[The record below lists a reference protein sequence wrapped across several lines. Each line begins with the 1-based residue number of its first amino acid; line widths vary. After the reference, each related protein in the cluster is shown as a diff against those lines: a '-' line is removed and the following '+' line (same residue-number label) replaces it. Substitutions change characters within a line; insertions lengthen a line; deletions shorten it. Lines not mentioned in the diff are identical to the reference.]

1 MKKYLFIFLIFFL
14 SIRLSYAKNIQLD
27 IDKMPL
33 PDAISFLWRDVFKT
47 PFMLA
52 PELTDDKRLLTMH
65 ITPVVN
71 EREFIERYLLNMNIK
86 ISKKK
91 DVDYI
96 YSFVPAQPFE
106 SLKNYVYKPKFRT
119 VDYLYRSLN
128 QIMTTPTTQNA
139 SQFSGGGTQ
148 SYVAISQQQRI
159 LTNQGDSLLLRGT
172 QSEITQLK
180 KLLADIDR
188 KAEQVQIMAYVF
200 ELQTSEKHGSSLSF
214 LAKLFSEKLDFGVN
228 VGNILNSGDY
238 IKFSN
243 NSFSFLA
250 ELLDRDSRFN
260 VISSPH
266 LRVTSGNEA
275 RFSVGSDVPVLSSVT
290 YNDNNTKSVQSI
302 EYRSSGVIFTVKPLI
317 TQNLI
322 TLDINQQLSNF
333 VKTETGVNNSPTLIK
348 REVNTNIN
356 LKDGDIVI
364 LGGLTD
370 SKDSDARNGV
380 SFLPSFLGSNSNEKS
395 KTDILVALSVSKITD

>member
-1 MKKYLFIFLIFFL
+1 MKHYLFVFFISLL

-33 PDAISFLWRDVFKT
+33 PDAISLIYRDVFKT

-52 PELTDDKRLLTMH
+52 PELTTDKRMLTMH
-65 ITPVVN
+65 ILPTVD

-86 ISKKK
+86 ISKKNG
-91 DVDYI
+91 VDYI
-96 YSFVPAQPFE
+96 YSFVPAPPVEKLQNF
-106 SLKNYVYKPKFRT
+106 VYKPKFRT

-128 QIMTTPTTQNA
+128 QIMTMPISQNT
-139 SQFSGGGTQ
+139 SQFSSQGTQ

-159 LTNQGDSLLLRGT
+159 LTNQGDSLLFRGT
-172 QSEITQLK
+172 QSEIKQLK
-180 KLLADIDR
+180 SLLVDID
-188 KAEQVQIMAYVF
+188 KQAEQVQIMAYVF

-214 LAKLFSEKLDFGVN
+214 LSKLFSEKLNIGINAGN
-228 VGNILNSGDY
+228 VLNAGDY

-243 NSFSFLA
+243 SSFSFLA
-250 ELLDRDSRFN
+250 ELFDNDSRFN

-266 LRVTSGNEA
+266 LRVTSGNQA
-275 RFSVGSDVPVLSSVT
+275 RFSVGSDVPVLASVT
-290 YNDNNTKSVQSI
+290 HTDNNKSVQSI

-317 TQNLI
+317 TQNII

-356 LKDGDIVI
+356 LNDGDIVV

-370 SKDSDARNGV
+370 SKDSNAKTGL
-380 SFLPSFLGSNSNEKS
+380 SFLPIFNSKSNEKN
-395 KTDILVALSVSKITD
+395 KTDILVALSVSRIKY

>member
-1 MKKYLFIFLIFFL
+1 MKKYLVVFFISLL

-33 PDAISFLWRDVFKT
+33 PDAISLIYRDVFKT

-52 PELTDDKRLLTMH
+52 PELTTDKRMLTMH
-65 ITPVVN
+65 ILPTVD

-86 ISKKK
+86 ISKKNG
-91 DVDYI
+91 VDYI
-96 YSFVPAQPFE
+96 YSFVPAPPVEKLQNF
-106 SLKNYVYKPKFRT
+106 VYKPKFRT

-128 QIMTTPTTQNA
+128 QIMTMPISQNT
-139 SQFSGGGTQ
+139 SQFSSQGTQ

-159 LTNQGDSLLLRGT
+159 LTNQGDSLLFRGT
-172 QSEITQLK
+172 QSEIKQLK
-180 KLLADIDR
+180 SLLVDID
-188 KAEQVQIMAYVF
+188 KQAEQVQIMAYVF

-214 LAKLFSEKLDFGVN
+214 LSKLFSEKLNIGINAGN
-228 VGNILNSGDY
+228 VLNAGDY
-238 IKFSN
+238 IQFSN
-243 NSFSFLA
+243 STFSFLA
-250 ELLDRDSRFN
+250 ELFDNDSRFN

-275 RFSVGSDVPVLSSVT
+275 RFSVGSDVPVLASVT
-290 YNDNNTKSVQSI
+290 HTDNNKSVQSI

-317 TQNLI
+317 TQNII

-356 LKDGDIVI
+356 LNDGDIVV

-370 SKDSDARNGV
+370 SKDSNAKTGV
-380 SFLPSFLGSNSNEKS
+380 SFLPFFNSKSNEKN
-395 KTDILVALSVSKITD
+395 KTDILVALSVSKIKN

>member
-33 PDAISFLWRDVFKT
+33 PDAISLLWRDVFKT

-96 YSFVPAQPFE
+96 YSFVPAQPIEKLQNFI
-106 SLKNYVYKPKFRT
+106 YTPKYRN
-119 VDYLYRSLN
+119 VGYLYRSLN
-128 QIMTTPTTQNA
+128 QIMTTPSTQNT
-139 SQFSGGGTQ
+139 SQFNSSGTQ

-159 LTNQGDSLLLRGT
+159 LTNQGDSLLFRGT

-188 KAEQVQIMAYVF
+188 KAEQVQITAYVF
-200 ELQTSEKHGSSLSF
+200 ELQTNEKHGSSLSF
-214 LAKLFSEKLDFGVN
+214 LAKLFSEKLNIGV
-228 VGNILNSGDY
+228 GTSLGTGDY
-238 IKFSN
+238 IKFSSD
-243 NSFSFLA
+243 SFSFLA
-250 ELLDRDSRFN
+250 DLFDHDSRFN

-275 RFSVGSDVPVLSSVT
+275 RFSVGSDVPVLASVT
-290 YNDNNTKSVQSI
+290 HTDNNKSVQSI

-356 LKDGDIVI
+356 LNDGDVVI

-380 SFLPSFLGSNSNEKS
+380 SFLPSFLGSKSNENS
-395 KTDILVALSVSKITD
+395 KTDILIALKVTKLN